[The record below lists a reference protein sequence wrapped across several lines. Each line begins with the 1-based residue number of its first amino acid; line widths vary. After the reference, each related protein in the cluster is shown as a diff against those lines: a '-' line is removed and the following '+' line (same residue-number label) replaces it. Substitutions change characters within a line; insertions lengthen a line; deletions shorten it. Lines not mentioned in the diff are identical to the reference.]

1 MMRFVF
7 IVILGLGVV
16 LCSEGCVNAQ
26 VTILADLGVS
36 EEDYCYHTKMGRAL
50 YKGISN
56 KHCVCDGSLVE
67 VFPDTDEDGNSLIR
81 AKPYPGRLHDSSDVY
96 CKGKIVGYK
105 FYYRDAEGT
114 REFDTLQEWDNF
126 CNTLAKNQ
134 EDCFDN
140 LSYTKATIDYYD
152 NKNTNAIEDYYNNK
166 KNKKNN

>member
-67 VFPDTDEDGNSLIR
+67 VFRIPMKTAIHLFVPNLIL
-81 AKPYPGRLHDSSDVY
+81 ADCMIHQMYTVKEKLLVINFTIGMQ
-96 CKGKIVGYK
+96 KGQENLIHYK
-105 FYYRDAEGT
+105 SGII
-114 REFDTLQEWDNF
+114 
-126 CNTLAKNQ
+126 
-134 EDCFDN
+134 
-140 LSYTKATIDYYD
+140 S
-152 NKNTNAIEDYYNNK
+152 AIH
-166 KNKKNN
+166 